1 MPPDPTLDPRLDYL
15 TKDVPAGA
23 LLHVRNEFA
32 VHSALIRGSP
42 MVVLHNATDLKKAQ
56 RQVVREKLGNEIA
69 TGEDDYRDD
78 HHRTWPLSWKPRT
91 ERRPREPDIKDFAPG
106 EWDGFKLEWVD
117 KIGHG
122 GLGYATLWRAI
133 FEDGDTKLV
142 VIKIDIKGNIK
153 SAKDE
158 LKWHR
163 KYLHASHTV
172 QPVDLNEIVA
182 QKRQQNPAVANTIRG
197 IPFKATSHGAF
208 VLEYAEGGSLE
219 NLIHKITVTKEALPK
234 RVLWE
239 MWDCR
244 TYYASNAH
252 QSHVGPFVARDANL
266 VGSN

>member
-1 MPPDPTLDPRLDYL
+1 MAPEPTLDPRLNYI
-15 TKDVPAGA
+15 TQNVPPGA
-23 LLHVRNEFA
+23 LLNLRNEFA
-32 VHSALIRGSP
+32 VHSAYIRGSP
-42 MVVLHNATDLKKAQ
+42 QVVLHNAANLKKAQ
-56 RQVVREKLGNEIA
+56 RQIVRTRLGTEIA
-69 TGEDDYRDD
+69 WGEEDDYRED
-78 HHRTWPLSWKPRT
+78 HHRVWPRNWEPRT
-91 ERRPREPDIKDFAPG
+91 ERRPRPPEIKNFAPG

-117 KIGHG
+117 KIGQG

-142 VIKIDIKGNIK
+142 VIKIDMKGNMK

-182 QKRQQNPAVANTIRG
+182 QKRQQNPALANTIRG
-197 IPFKATSHGAF
+197 IPFNATSHCAF

-219 NLIHKITVTKEALPK
+219 NLIYKIAVTKDAFPK

-244 TYYASNAH
+244 KYRASGVH
-252 QSHVGPFVARDANL
+252 QCHTSFRL
-266 VGSN
+266 